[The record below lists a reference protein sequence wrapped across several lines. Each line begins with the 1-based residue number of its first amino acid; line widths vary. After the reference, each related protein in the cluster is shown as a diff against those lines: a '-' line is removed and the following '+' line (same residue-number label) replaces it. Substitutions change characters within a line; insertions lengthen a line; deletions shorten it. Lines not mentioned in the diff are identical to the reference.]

1 MPRRTGPTDPNIIQ
15 LINQLKKKSAETNVS
30 IWKTIAER
38 IEKPRRK
45 RASINLS
52 KINRYS
58 KENDIIIV
66 PGSVLSSGKLNHPVT
81 IAALKT
87 TEQAKK
93 KIHSTNSKFLTIHEL
108 LESNH
113 EVGKMKIII

>member
-1 MPRRTGPTDPNIIQ
+1 MSQKKIAVIGDIM
-15 LINQLKKKSAETNVS
+15 LDKYINC
-30 IWKTIAER
+30 
-38 IEKPRRK
+38 
-45 RASINLS
+45 

-66 PGSVLSSGKLNHPVT
+66 PGSVLSSGKLDHPVT

-87 TEQAKK
+87 TEQAKE
-93 KIHSTNSKFLTIHEL
+93 KIHATNSKFLTIHEL

>member
-1 MPRRTGPTDPNIIQ
+1 MPKRTGPTDPNIIQ
-15 LINQLKKKSAETNVS
+15 LINQLKKKSAETNAS

-38 IEKPRRK
+38 IEKPRRQ

-58 KENDIIIV
+58 KENEIIIV
-66 PGSVLSSGKLNHPVT
+66 PGSVLSSGKLDHPVT

-87 TEQAKK
+87 SEQTKE
-93 KIHSTNSKFLTIHEL
+93 KIKATNSKFLTIHEL

-113 EVGKMKIII
+113 EVAKMKILI